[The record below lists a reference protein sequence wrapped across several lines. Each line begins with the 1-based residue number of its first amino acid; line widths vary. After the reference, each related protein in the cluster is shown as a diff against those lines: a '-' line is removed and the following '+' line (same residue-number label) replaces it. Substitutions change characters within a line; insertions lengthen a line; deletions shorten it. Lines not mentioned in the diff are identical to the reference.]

1 MRCLVAVKQVI
12 DPYVHIRINKEQ
24 TAVIQENVKMA
35 MNPFDEIAMEA
46 AQQFKEQGI
55 ISEVI
60 AVSIGS
66 SGVQETLR
74 QALARGADKAIM
86 VMSEQSYNPLS
97 IAKILAKISKQQEV
111 DLVLMGKQ
119 AIDNDCNQT
128 GQMLA
133 ALLDWPQATF
143 VSKLQLD
150 STSLVATRE
159 VDGGLE
165 TLKCK
170 IPAVVTTDLRLNE
183 PRVISLPNI
192 MKAKKKPLTEISI
205 EDMGLELNNQ
215 ITTTNI
221 QPPPKRKAGVK
232 LSSVTEL
239 VDKLHNEAKII

>member
-12 DPYVHIRINKEQ
+12 DPYVHIRINQEH

-60 AVSIGS
+60 AVSIGPT
-66 SGVQETLR
+66 GVQETLR
-74 QALARGADKAIM
+74 LALARGADQAIFIPCEI
-86 VMSEQSYNPLS
+86 SLNPLS
-97 IAKILAKISKQQEV
+97 IAKILSKITMQYAA

-133 ALLDWPQATF
+133 AMLDWPQATF
-143 VSKLQLD
+143 VSKLELD
-150 STSLVATRE
+150 KEYITATRE

-170 IPAVVTTDLRLNE
+170 LPAVVTTDLRLNE

-192 MKAKKKPLTEISI
+192 MQAKKKLVTEVKL
-205 EDMGLELNNQ
+205 EELGLELNNQ
-215 ITTTNI
+215 VSTISI
-221 QPPPKRKAGVK
+221 QSPPKRKQGIKVNSIAELIAK
-232 LSSVTEL
+232 LR
-239 VDKLHNEAKII
+239 NEEKIL

>member
-12 DPYVHIRINKEQ
+12 DPYVHIRINEER
-24 TAVIQENVKMA
+24 TAVIRENVKMS

-55 ISEVI
+55 LSEVI
-60 AVSIGS
+60 VVSIGS
-66 SGVQETLR
+66 LSAKETLR
-74 QALARGADKAIM
+74 QALARGADQAIFIP
-86 VMSEQSYNPLS
+86 SEEELNPLA
-97 IAKILAKISKQQEV
+97 IAKILSKITLQHTI

-143 VSKLQLD
+143 VSELALNKQHV
-150 STSLVATRE
+150 TATRE

-165 TLKCK
+165 TIRCK
-170 IPAVVTTDLRLNE
+170 LPAVITTDLRLND

-192 MKAKKKPLTEISI
+192 MQAKKKPLTEIHL
-205 EDMGLELNNQ
+205 EELDLELGSQ
-215 ITTTNI
+215 INTTAI
-221 QPPPKRKAGVK
+221 KPPSKRKPGIKV
-232 LSSVTEL
+232 SSVTEL
-239 VDKLHNEAKII
+239 VEKLKYEEKVI